1 MNEEEK
7 LAIEILKERKK
18 DLLESSKNSFYSSDR
33 ELYKEHVEAIDTLLN
48 LIDKQQKEI
57 ERIKNFNYNTY
68 IRKDTIRHIRDKAEC
83 MDYYSLND
91 VIDDLSKLL
100 GE

>member
-1 MNEEEK
+1 MDKEEKRIINYLKREVKEPLQGLENEEDTS
-7 LAIEILKERKK
+7 ILINIK
-18 DLLESSKNSFYSSDR
+18 DCKCLLKFI
-33 ELYKEHVEAIDTLLN
+33 K
-48 LIDKQQKEI
+48 KQQKEI

-100 GE
+100 GEINK